1 MEAVRVKLKLVSDAP
16 VEKIQEAEELAKQ
29 KCPVA
34 FTMRNIVKLTPS
46 LDDIA
51 DPFKNTVFLLIK

>member
-1 MEAVRVKLKLVSDAP
+1 MEEVRVKLKVVSDAP
-16 VEKIQEAEELAKQ
+16 VEKIKEAEELAKQ

-46 LDDIA
+46 LEIL
-51 DPFKNTVFLLIK
+51 KGR

>member
-1 MEAVRVKLKLVSDAP
+1 MEEVRVKLKVVSDAS
-16 VEKIQEAEELAKQ
+16 VEKIKEAEELAKQ

-46 LDDIA
+46 LEI
-51 DPFKNTVFLLIK
+51 LEER